1 MQTSELSASELHSG
15 PLNIHCSKERRYSQT
30 HTYTYARAPKR
41 NLIHELQSMN
51 SFSILKLQETLRS
64 VLSWLLS
71 FSGKGKEII
80 NEGRKSIIGIAI
92 VFHWTVG

>member
-15 PLNIHCSKERRYSQT
+15 PLNIRCSKERRYSQT
-30 HTYTYARAPKR
+30 HTYIYARAPKR

-51 SFSILKLQETLRS
+51 SFSILKLQEILRS